1 MTKYVLF
8 TYNMYTYVKQ
18 SFYPQRKYVP
28 YVVADL
34 LLMTSI
40 SKEFL
45 LILMSYNTSPPVDN
59 IR

>member
-34 LLMTSI
+34 LLMMSI
-40 SKEFL
+40 A
-45 LILMSYNTSPPVDN
+45 
-59 IR
+59 